1 MRQKGRSRQVLAL
14 SKVAAAGPQEN
25 PAGPGAPVLGG
36 PFQLLLVTMGELS
49 VAPSSGA
56 EARGAKT
63 RGQIGKILLLGWTRS
78 TNKSMIKR
86 LKRKIREGRLLVVP
100 AQSRV

>member
-36 PFQLLLVTMGELS
+36 PFQLLLVTMGDSQWLRPLEQRH
-49 VAPSSGA
+49 V
-56 EARGAKT
+56 E
-63 RGQIGKILLLGWTRS
+63 Q
-78 TNKSMIKR
+78 R
-86 LKRKIREGRLLVVP
+86 LEVK
-100 AQSRV
+100 